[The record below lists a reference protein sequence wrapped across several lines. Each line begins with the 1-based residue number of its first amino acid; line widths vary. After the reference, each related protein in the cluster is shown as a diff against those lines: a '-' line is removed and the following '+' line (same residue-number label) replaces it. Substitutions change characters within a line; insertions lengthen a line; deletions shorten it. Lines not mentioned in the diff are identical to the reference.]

1 MGVPS
6 DCQGQRGPKYARD
19 MAKSLGR
26 DPEIDEF
33 GTYAGQNL
41 GLPESGPGAQ
51 ASVARRAGAVAIDWG
66 ICWVAAAFVRVN
78 TDALGDTATLTY
90 LLWLALGILC
100 GWLLARTPGMMA
112 LGMGVARVD
121 APHQR
126 VGLWRAAVRTLLTG
140 FILPAAMVDANGRG
154 MHDRATGTTVIRS

>member
-1 MGVPS
+1 
-6 DCQGQRGPKYARD
+6 
-19 MAKSLGR
+19 MANSRGR
-26 DPEIDEF
+26 DAEFAEF
-33 GTYAGQNL
+33 GTYAGQDL
-41 GLPESGPGAQ
+41 GLPETGPGAQ
-51 ASVARRAGAVAIDWG
+51 AFVARRAGAVAIDWG
-66 ICWVAAAFVRVN
+66 ICWAAAAFIRFN

-121 APHQR
+121 APGKR
-126 VGLWRAAVRTLLTG
+126 VGFWRAAVRTLLTG